1 VFGMSMADAEFE
13 TERRIVKSRHAEP
26 PASDRGALRGDFPK
40 LGHHRPRGRQRRHG
54 MGPLLS

>member
-1 VFGMSMADAEFE
+1 MSMADAEFE

-54 MGPLLS
+54 MEPLLS